1 MNHQIAD
8 IPTITLSNGV
18 SIPQLG
24 LGTSHNGGYNE
35 ETLLH
40 ALRMG
45 VTHLDT
51 AQRYGTEAAIGHCI
65 SNLNIDRSK
74 MFLTTKLWPANYS
87 NITEATNTSLANLNT
102 DYIDLYLLHWPQSF
116 DGSSITDAWRSMEL
130 LLEAGKVRAI
140 GVSNFLETHLDDL
153 LQEASVTPH
162 VNQIE
167 HHPFC
172 QVSVSTFR

>member
-65 SNLNIDRSK
+65 SNLNIDRGK
-74 MFLTTKLWPANYS
+74 MFLTTKLWPASYS
-87 NITEATNTSLANLNT
+87 NIAEATNTSLANLNT

-172 QVSVSTFR
+172 QVSVSKYF